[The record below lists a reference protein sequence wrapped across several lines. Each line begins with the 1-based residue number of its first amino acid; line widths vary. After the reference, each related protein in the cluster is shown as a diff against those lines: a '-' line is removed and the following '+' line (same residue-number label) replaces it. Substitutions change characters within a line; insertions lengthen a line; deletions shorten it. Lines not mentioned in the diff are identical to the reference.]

1 MKTLSIPLVGM
12 HFRPPAKE
20 VLSLIPLG
28 SKLILHPEP
37 DNQYDS
43 NAVMVLFNMQNFP
56 VQQIS
61 MLEALIGY
69 GGFNIHE
76 LMENEFFPLGYLA
89 ATGGKPAR
97 GGPGNTNA
105 LMMMSVGECRS
116 TLGSAPEG
124 YPVVN
129 ITSDID

>member
-1 MKTLSIPLVGM
+1 MKSLSIPLVGM

-20 VLSLIPLG
+20 VLSLLPLG
-28 SKLILHPEP
+28 TELILHPEP

-43 NAVMVLFNMQNFP
+43 NAVAVLFNMQNFP

-69 GGFNIHE
+69 GFNIHE
-76 LMENEFFPLGYLA
+76 LMEQEFFHLGYLA

-105 LMMMSVGECRS
+105 LMLMSVGEYRAI
-116 TLGSAPEG
+116 LGSAPEG

-129 ITSDID
+129 ITAEQ